1 MVDVTV
7 LLDDGASALTQS
19 TRACETARQLQIET
33 RALLLTYRWH
43 RIACISGGSDG
54 RTVVDGDGSK
64 NLRARIRLLIN
75 PGEIPRI
82 YAGASM
88 LTTSCDLC
96 RKPIARGSIEYEV
109 EFTALTVRLDRACF
123 ELWQDEVFR
132 TKQQKA

>member
-1 MVDVTV
+1 MVDVNT
-7 LLDDGASALTQS
+7 LLDDGASALAHS
-19 TRACETARQLQIET
+19 TRVCETTRQLQIET

-43 RIACISGGSDG
+43 RIACISGGSDD
-54 RTVVDGDGSK
+54 RTVDGDGSK

-75 PGEIPRI
+75 PAEIPRI

-96 RKPIARGSIEYEV
+96 RKSIPRGANEYEV